1 MKSVLIE
8 KLKDVIID
16 CINEGESAVSI
27 KTAIK
32 DAIDEVRNYHQ
43 TCLNKISEFDSE
55 IDFLRKTN
63 LQLTQEIL
71 KLRNE
76 KNECTTNN
84 GFNPNY

>member
-1 MKSVLIE
+1 MKSVIIE

-32 DAIDEVRNYHQ
+32 DAIDEVRIYHQ

-55 IDFLRKTN
+55 IDLLKAN

-71 KLRNE
+71 KLKNG
-76 KNECTTNN
+76 KNECITDN

>member
-8 KLKDVIID
+8 KLKDAIID
-16 CINEGESAVSI
+16 CIHEGESAVSI

-32 DAIDEVRNYHQ
+32 DAIDEVRIYHQ
-43 TCLNKISEFDSE
+43 TRLNKISEFDSE
-55 IDFLRKTN
+55 IDLRKAN